1 MTTKHFAI
9 LAEEKMD
16 KDKSLI
22 AATQKQAQKIRI
34 DQLGYSVRELRSM
47 YEDGDINVSPDFQ
60 RAFRWTKKQ
69 RSSLIESLLL
79 SIPLPNIFIS
89 VDEEGKWDVIDGVQR
104 LSTIFSFMGV
114 KQQKQPTSNPRES
127 SPWESFSLEKLELL
141 KEAEEAEWNSLPI
154 ALKRKIEN
162 TRVDITLVD
171 NLSTPEA
178 KYNLFLRLNSGS
190 VLTNQEL
197 RNCMLVMLNSQF
209 FNQVKECSAL
219 NEFHRAVRLSKSRE
233 EGAFR
238 DELVLRFFMQ
248 EEYTGNEKSLSEDFG
263 DYLTKWT
270 KNRAKESSDAR
281 SEAIDVKLFARVMQL
296 LGEVGNGSAL
306 VRWDEKLGR
315 RIGPTSNAAFEF
327 VTSGLAKYIDFWEEH
342 PEDLETKLL
351 SMWETPSFIDHI
363 GQGVNAR
370 DRFPKMVRNGRKYFS
385 PLDRT

>member
-1 MTTKHFAI
+1 
-9 LAEEKMD
+9 MD
-16 KDKSLI
+16 KDKILI
-22 AATQKQAQKIRI
+22 EATQKQAQKIRI

-47 YEDGDINVSPDFQ
+47 YEDGAINVSPDFQ
-60 RAFRWTKKQ
+60 RAFRWTEKQ

-79 SIPLPNIFIS
+79 SIPLPNIVVS
-89 VDEEGKWDVIDGVQR
+89 VDEAGKWDVIDGVQR
-104 LSTIFSFMGV
+104 LSTIFSFMGAT
-114 KQQKQPTSNPRES
+114 QQEPYDSKRREN
-127 SPWESFSLEKLELL
+127 SPWESFPLENLELL
-141 KEAEEAEWNSLPI
+141 EEAEGTEWNSLPI

-197 RNCMLVMLNSQF
+197 RNCMLVMLNSHF

-219 NEFHRAVRLSKSRE
+219 NEFNRAVRLSKSRE
-233 EGAFR
+233 ESAFR

-248 EEYTGNEKSLSEDFG
+248 AEYTGTENSLSEDFG

-270 KNRAKESSDAR
+270 KKRAEKSSTANA
-281 SEAIDVKLFARVMQL
+281 EAIDVNLFSRAMQL
-296 LGEVGNGSAL
+296 LANVGDGSAL

-327 VTSGLAKYIDFWEEH
+327 VTSGLAKYIDFWEKH
-342 PEDLETKLL
+342 PEDLENKLL
-351 SMWETPSFIDHI
+351 SMWETPIFIDHI

-370 DRFPKMVRNGRKYFS
+370 DRFPKMVRNGREYFAPPS
-385 PLDRT
+385 RS